1 MTLSNVS
8 DWSGENEK
16 PSRPQLLQDNID
28 EDEDDGMRLCE
39 REKEGFEGREREREV
54 TITPKKIS
62 CLNIPVDR

>member
-39 REKEGFEGREREREV
+39 REKGLRRERERER
-54 TITPKKIS
+54 S
-62 CLNIPVDR
+62 NN